1 MALRALITNSLFTL
15 WPILKPSPSE
25 IGLGDRRRKRD
36 FFFFFYKEA
45 GRLPGGKWDIIMD
58 KTAQ

>member
-1 MALRALITNSLFTL
+1 MALRVLITNSLLIFL
-15 WPILKPSPSE
+15 PILKPSPSGT
-25 IGLGDRRRKRD
+25 GLGDRRRKRD
-36 FFFFFYKEA
+36 FFYEEA